1 MLTSPDDASNALQKR
16 LLVLPFEAFARLVGL
31 LLEALGYQDVLLA
44 GRAHWKGRNRD
55 GGADLVTTLPGGIA
69 PRKVIVQAKQFE
81 RLLFQRHIDELRGVA
96 LRLGASEAIL
106 VTTGPISK
114 AIDRSSL
121 TLAPLPLRIVDG
133 AELLELLVLHRIGV
147 TGTGEH
153 DEPLLTRLESEAR
166 GNGRED
172 CPVRNSRPG
181 RPDLLLTIQLHRVP
195 TKRTTTLKP

>member
-1 MLTSPDDASNALQKR
+1 MLTRPDDAKSELQKR
-16 LLVLPFEAFARLVGL
+16 LLALPFEAFARLVGL
-31 LLEALGYQDVLLA
+31 LLEALGYQDVQLA

-55 GGADLVTTLPGGIA
+55 GGADLVATLAGGIA

-114 AIDRSSL
+114 AIDRSSRHVN
-121 TLAPLPLRIVDG
+121 PLPLRIVDG
-133 AELLELLVLHRIGV
+133 AELLELLVLHHIGV
-147 TGTGEH
+147 TETGEI
-153 DEPLLTRLESEAR
+153 DEPRLARLESEAR

-172 CPVRNSRPG
+172 CPG
-181 RPDLLLTIQLHRVP
+181 RPDLLLTIQLHKVP
-195 TKRTTTLKP
+195 TKLQHATRTNVPNH